1 MVQLSILIVVV
12 ITYACDRTV
21 QSYTPLLPH
30 INECAYNW

>member
-21 QSYTPLLPH
+21 QSYTPPPTH
-30 INECAYNW
+30 K